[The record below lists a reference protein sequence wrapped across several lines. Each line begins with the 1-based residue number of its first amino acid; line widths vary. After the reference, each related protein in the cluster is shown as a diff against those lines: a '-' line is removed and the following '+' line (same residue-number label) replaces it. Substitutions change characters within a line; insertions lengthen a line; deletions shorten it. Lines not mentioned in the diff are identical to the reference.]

1 MERWHTFENH
11 SLQTMNL
18 VGVRRAAIDSE
29 TVMFPAG
36 LKSIEYGLKHA
47 FADFTPILDMPILG
61 MKHAF
66 ADFTPE
72 LRRCFPISHEQR
84 R

>member
-1 MERWHTFENH
+1 M
-11 SLQTMNL
+11 
-18 VGVRRAAIDSE
+18 GA
-29 TVMFPAG
+29 
-36 LKSIEYGLKHA
+36 KHA
-47 FADFTPILDMPILG
+47 FADFTPILDMPISG
-61 MKHAF
+61 VKSAF